1 MCKYDQ
7 FQMSTRFLTLST
19 FFMTSVNAL
28 FVEFL
33 KLTKV
38 IEKVQYEMIK
48 MSEYQLL
55 ITKCGNG

>member
-1 MCKYDQ
+1 
-7 FQMSTRFLTLST
+7 
-19 FFMTSVNAL
+19 MTSVNAL

-33 KLTKV
+33 TLTKV

-55 ITKCGNG
+55 ITKCGND

>member
-48 MSEYQLL
+48 MSE
-55 ITKCGNG
+55 

>member
-1 MCKYDQ
+1 
-7 FQMSTRFLTLST
+7 
-19 FFMTSVNAL
+19 MTSVNAL

-33 KLTKV
+33 KTTKA